1 MGLNILIAD
10 DEELIRKGLIARL
23 DYLGYQFDSL
33 LEADDGLMA
42 IELLEKYKIDV
53 MITDIRMI
61 NMDGLKLIH
70 ETKEKYPWIQFVI
83 LSGYAEFSY
92 AEEAIRLGV
101 TSYLL
106 KPVSNDELKKAMDRI
121 LEHLEKVQSEKSIIS
136 QSEKT
141 IAENETLWMERKV
154 NEMLSCEDREQA
166 RTIFQ
171 TLTIGEK
178 FSQKTVMM
186 LALISIDLENYER
199 RKLEY
204 KDTDL
209 IRFVI
214 KNIFDEISLNKQRF
228 MVNNITDSNQLF
240 VILTEENKEL
250 LRQEAEQLFA
260 VLHNSLWKNIGISIT
275 IGVSSVDKGLCA
287 ENLRQANEAF
297 LQRVIHGSGNLYFYD
312 DIKILTAEKFPN
324 SELQMLRQYIDRHDV
339 GNIEFM
345 INEIL
350 SDERVSQYN
359 ANYIRVMW
367 MRILN
372 ILLKSSGSETDQ
384 SAMHL
389 GRMIYHFEKMAQGC
403 SLTEIRE
410 YLYHMIL
417 KGIETQ
423 GSTDVNTKNKI
434 KMAIHYIEE
443 HYNEDIAI
451 NDMAEKF
458 FMSPNYFSTVF
469 KKETGQTTLNYIKE
483 IRLKKAK
490 GYLKKTQKSVVDI
503 SKEVG
508 YEDSQYFFKIFKKE
522 TGLTPLQY
530 RRLSQINN
538 WSEDN

>member
-10 DEELIRKGLIARL
+10 DEQLIRKGLIARL
-23 DYLGYQFDSL
+23 DYLGYHFDNL
-33 LEADDGLMA
+33 LEADDGVMA
-42 IELLEKYKIDV
+42 IELLEKHKVDII
-53 MITDIRMI
+53 ITDIRMI
-61 NMDGLKLIH
+61 NMDGLKLIQ
-70 ETKEKYPWIQFVI
+70 ETKVRHPEVQFVI

-92 AEEAIRLGV
+92 AEEAIKLGV
-101 TSYLL
+101 TAYLL
-106 KPVSNDELKKAMDRI
+106 KPVSNDELKKTMDRI
-121 LEHLEKVQSEKSIIS
+121 IEHLNKVQNEKTLIS
-136 QSEKT
+136 QNAKT
-141 IAENETLWMERKV
+141 VAENESLLLERKI
-154 NEMLSCEDREQA
+154 NEMLCCEDK
-166 RTIFQ
+166 
-171 TLTIGEK
+171 EK
-178 FSQKTVMM
+178 AKIMLQNLSAQIIINKKTVMM
-186 LALISIDLENYER
+186 LALISIDMENYER

-204 KDTDL
+204 KDADL

-214 KNIFDEISLNKQRF
+214 KNIFDEISLAKQRY

-240 VILTEENKEL
+240 VILLEENIEQ
-250 LRQEAEQLFA
+250 LRQDAEQLFA
-260 VLHNSLWKNIGISIT
+260 VLHNSLWKKIGISIT
-275 IGVSSVDKGLCA
+275 IGVSSVDRSLNA
-287 ENLRQANEAF
+287 DNLSQANEAF

-312 DIKILTAEKFPN
+312 DIKILSAEKFPN
-324 SELQMLRQYIDRHDV
+324 SELQMLKQYIDRHDV
-339 GNIEFM
+339 GNIQFM

-372 ILLKSSGSETDQ
+372 ILLKSSGSDADN
-384 SAMHL
+384 SAMQL

-403 SLTEIRE
+403 SLTEIRD
-410 YLYHMIL
+410 YLYTMIL

-423 GSTDVNTKNKI
+423 GNPDTNSKNKI

-443 HYNEDIAI
+443 HYNQDIAI

-483 IRLKKAK
+483 IRLKNAK
-490 GYLKKTQKSVVDI
+490 GYLKKTKKSVVDI

-538 WSEDN
+538 WSEDD